1 MSYLHVNHKPSSQY
15 AHYTHHFHS
24 TYEVYYFIS
33 GDAYYFVEGTEYH
46 LTPHSL
52 LLLAP
57 NVLHGVR
64 VSSDT
69 DYVRYCLY
77 FEPSELLSER
87 RSFLLSSFPNH
98 LKQCQQAVFYE
109 NLEEFDFESSFR
121 RLEQLDALPGEKQLL
136 YYPIYL
142 ESFLAQIHLMCQM
155 RCPSSTGAPNVSSTI
170 MNIISY
176 LNSHLSQPHTLD
188 ELSRRFFISK
198 YYLNRAFKK
207 ATGTTVIDYLIHK
220 RIFLA
225 KQYLINGENAAETA
239 LKVGFSDYSSFYRAY
254 KRIMGSSPGSDR
266 KIIDKPD
273 PNTQES
279 RESPALSQN

>member
-1 MSYLHVNHKPSSQY
+1 MNYLHVNHKPSSQY

-24 TYEVYYFIS
+24 TYEIYYFVS
-33 GDAYYFVEGTEYH
+33 GDACYFVEGTEYR

-64 VSSDT
+64 VRSDS

-77 FEPSELLSER
+77 FSPSEILSER

-98 LKQCQQAVFYE
+98 LKHSRQAVFYE
-109 NLEEFDFESSFR
+109 NLQEFDFESSFR
-121 RLEQLDALPGEKQLL
+121 RLEQLDVLPKEQQLL
-136 YYPIYL
+136 YYPVYL
-142 ESFLAQIHLMCQM
+142 EYFLTRIHLMCQI
-155 RCPSSTGAPNVSSTI
+155 RCPSSTGTRNVSSTI
-170 MNIISY
+170 MDIISY
-176 LNSHLSQPHTLD
+176 LNSNLTQPHTLD

-225 KQYLINGENAAETA
+225 KQYLINGESASETA
-239 LKVGFSDYSSFYRAY
+239 IKVGFSDYSSFYRAY
-254 KRIMGSSPGSDR
+254 TRIMG
-266 KIIDKPD
+266 
-273 PNTQES
+273 T
-279 RESPALSQN
+279 SPANDKNGE

>member
-1 MSYLHVNHKPSSQY
+1 MSYLQINHRPSSQY

-33 GDAYYFVEGTEYH
+33 GDADYFVEGTEYH

-64 VSSDT
+64 VKSDR

-77 FEPSELLSER
+77 FSPSELLSER
-87 RSFLLSSFPNH
+87 RSFLLSSFPNP
-98 LKQCQQAVFYE
+98 LKDSKQAVFYE
-109 NLEEFDFESSFR
+109 DLTEFQFENFFY
-121 RLEQLDALPGEKQLL
+121 LLQQLDSLPQEEQQI

-142 ESFLAQIHLMCQM
+142 EGFLARIHLMCQL
-155 RCPSSTGAPNVSSTI
+155 RCPSSTCASNVSSTI
-170 MNIISY
+170 TEIISY
-176 LNSHLSQPHTLD
+176 LNSHIAQPHTLD
-188 ELSRRFFISK
+188 DLSQKFYISK
-198 YYLNRAFKK
+198 YYLNRSFKR

-225 KQYLINGENAAETA
+225 KQYLLNGENAVDVAA
-239 LKVGFSDYSSFYRAY
+239 KVGFTDYSSFYRAY
-254 KRIMGSSPGSDR
+254 KRILGTSPGC
-266 KIIDKPD
+266 DKKSVTDSHTGTPERD
-273 PNTQES
+273 Y
-279 RESPALSQN
+279 L